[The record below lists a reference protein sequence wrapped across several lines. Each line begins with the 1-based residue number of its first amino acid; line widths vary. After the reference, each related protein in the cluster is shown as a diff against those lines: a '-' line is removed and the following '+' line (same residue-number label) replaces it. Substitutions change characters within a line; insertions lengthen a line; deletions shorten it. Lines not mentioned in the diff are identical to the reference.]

1 MAVAEAT
8 EVAVA
13 EAAAEVG
20 KRQTRRVAGA
30 GSEARRPCG
39 CTFRSAASWVSLVR
53 VRVRVRVRIRVRVRV
68 RVRVAFARRRART
81 PPCRGPAEA
90 PPRSRV
96 VVAAE
101 TPPRPAAAAA
111 PVWQQQPRGL
121 GPTAYERERSKARQH
136 QRSSS
141 GQPPASASLGG

>member
-68 RVRVAFARRRART
+68 RVRV
-81 PPCRGPAEA
+81 
-90 PPRSRV
+90 SVRV
-96 VVAAE
+96 RVAL
-101 TPPRPAAAAA
+101 T
-111 PVWQQQPRGL
+111 L
-121 GPTAYERERSKARQH
+121 T
-136 QRSSS
+136 
-141 GQPPASASLGG
+141 LT